1 MVLQPPHARL
11 CSGSQDLAISSR
23 VAQLAADIAQPE
35 EALRQR
41 RQIGLATG
49 LLVKDQS

>member
-1 MVLQPPHARL
+1 MVSQPPQARL
-11 CSGSQDLAISSR
+11 CPGSQSLAMSSC
-23 VAQLAADIAQPE
+23 VPQLAADIAQPK

-41 RQIGLATG
+41 RQIGLVTG